1 MYQSISENLIDGM
14 LFTMKMEVWKPKMIL
29 KRLFLE
35 MLYLELNTD
44 MNDLKSSLV
53 LTTQL
58 LMMIEHISL

>member
-1 MYQSISENLIDGM
+1 M
-14 LFTMKMEVWKPKMIL
+14 LFTMKMEVWKLKMIL

-53 LTTQL
+53 LTTQV